1 MVCRRPDTAPAAI
14 ADSVVP
20 RWNVGTVGNGENV
33 VKATQELD
41 CDITIVQELCLL
53 TSLIKLRDTCYGAH
67 DMFLSP

>member
-20 RWNVGTVGNGENV
+20 RWNVGTVGNGENF
-33 VKATQELD
+33 VKETEELD
-41 CDITIVQELCLL
+41 CDTIIVQELCLL
-53 TSLIKLRDTCYGAH
+53 TGLIKLRDTCCGAH